1 MKSFE
6 FVAVAADG
14 TTLRGREDA
23 VDERQLDRELDR
35 RGVVLVRAR
44 PARAEGGSLSTR
56 ELIAFTSQLSVTV
69 EAGVP
74 LLEALDGLAR
84 RSLRPD
90 AKRVIE
96 RLGRALRAGA
106 PLSEAMGREPRS
118 FPLVYRASV
127 QAGEASGSL
136 APLLVRLGQ
145 HMEWQEGVRATARQA
160 LIYPAFLGL
169 ALVGLVVLMLTFLI
183 PRLASLYPG
192 GRADLPVPTQIVLG
206 LSDQVQALA
215 PLLGVLA
222 VAGGVAFVVLRR
234 RRAFQV
240 RFDRLLLR
248 IPLLGSVLHQVATSR
263 FASVASTLQAA
274 GCDIRQ
280 VIEIA
285 ATSCGNAAIGASLE
299 RVGAAAQ
306 RGSSLTE
313 GLSREPLADP
323 LLAQLVAVGESSGDL
338 DGCLARLATWYDQDV
353 PRRVKRFLAVLEPA
367 LLLVSA
373 VIVGFLLLATLLP
386 IFKLYDTL
394 G

>member
-14 TTLRGREDA
+14 TTLKGREDA
-23 VDERQLDRELDR
+23 LDERQLDHNLDR

-44 PARAEGGSLSTR
+44 QAQAEGGSLNTR

-90 AKRVIE
+90 AQRVIE
-96 RLGRALRAGA
+96 RLAQALRGGA
-106 PLSEAMGREPRS
+106 SLSDAMEREPRS
-118 FPLVYRASV
+118 FPIVYRASV
-127 QAGEASGSL
+127 EAGEASGSL
-136 APLLVRLGQ
+136 APLLVRLAE
-145 HMEWQEGVRATARQA
+145 HMEWQQGVRSTARQA

-169 ALVGLVVLMLTFLI
+169 ALLGLVVLMLTFLI
-183 PRLASLYPG
+183 PRLSSLYPG

-206 LSDQVQALA
+206 LSDQVQAFA
-215 PLLGVLA
+215 PLLGAGAVLLA
-222 VAGGVAFVVLRR
+222 VAFVFLRR
-234 RRAFQV
+234 RRSFQV

-248 IPLLGSVLHQVATSR
+248 VPVLGSVLHQVATSR

-274 GCDIRQ
+274 GCDIKK

-323 LLAQLVAVGESSGDL
+323 LLVQLVAVGESSGDL
-338 DGCLARLATWYDQDV
+338 DGCLARLASWYDQDV